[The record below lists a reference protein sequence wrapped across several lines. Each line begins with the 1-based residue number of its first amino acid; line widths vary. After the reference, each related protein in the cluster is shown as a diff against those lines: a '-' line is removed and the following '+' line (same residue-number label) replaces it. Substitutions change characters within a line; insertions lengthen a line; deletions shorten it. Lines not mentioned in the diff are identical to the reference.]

1 MSNSNSTIG
10 TLASRAALI
19 GAVSVM
25 AGEPPAAKPANPL
38 SPENVALQ
46 AVDKAVQSYGLRADL
61 EMGVLIL
68 ALCLAMRRLLVANRV
83 SDRGRRLRLIK
94 KCVAVFD
101 SKLRRYVATPIDDT
115 AIAGAATGAVGVEP
129 VTDAGA

>member
-1 MSNSNSTIG
+1 MSNSHMGN
-10 TLASRAALI
+10 LAARAALI
-19 GAVSVM
+19 GAVSVL
-25 AGEPPAAKPANPL
+25 AGEQAAKPANPL

-46 AVDKAVQSYGLRADL
+46 AVDKTVQSYGLRPDL

-83 SDRGRRLRLIK
+83 TDRGRRLRLIK

-101 SKLRRYVATPIDDT
+101 SKLRRYVAAPIDDT
-115 AIAGAATGAVGVEP
+115 AIAGAATVEP
-129 VTDAGA
+129 VTDAG